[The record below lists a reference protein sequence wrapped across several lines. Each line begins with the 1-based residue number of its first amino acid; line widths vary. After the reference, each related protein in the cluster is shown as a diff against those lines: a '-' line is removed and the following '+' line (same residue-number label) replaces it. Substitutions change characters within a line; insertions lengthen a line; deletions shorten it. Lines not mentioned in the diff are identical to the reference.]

1 MTLRTSSNKKLNP
14 AFNMFKYTLKR
25 NIGVLL
31 LITACAL
38 LISPGYAV
46 MHIKET
52 LKNLGYSRFDIEN
65 LMTILTYVGTAAGCV
80 IAVIF
85 NIINFSFIFQKK
97 SVDVFL

>member
-52 LKNLGYSRFDIEN
+52 LKNLGYELTVRAILKETDAADGIEES
-65 LMTILTYVGTAAGCV
+65 LMEVFGDMDV
-80 IAVIF
+80 
-85 NIINFSFIFQKK
+85 
-97 SVDVFL
+97 VD